1 MRKFTRLIAVLVAS
15 LFALASMA
23 SAASAYRAPDLEKE
37 IFDTKKIKIDE
48 IDLSGLVNAL
58 IGIGRDFDQKKDNV
72 EYDIRAQALAIAARL
87 DKDNAKIKD
96 ALSQLKKTGE
106 TISEPNKKSAVMRR
120 LAYGVKAL
128 TGKSGNEANEL
139 CAAYICDIAMR
150 FDKTDESAPK
160 IEDIQKKLTD
170 AGRKADWTG
179 ILGDAIRHAPGPGE
193 EEEEEEEVLQQ
204 KEVIMPGGPASSFA
218 RNQSTVNALVVR
230 QLPGGEFAGGVS
242 TVNVTA
248 LKEEGQKNLLFTFNQ
263 KVGPMMAGSLEEVI
277 KFLRVRHEGKGKIPS
292 GYKIDIGFQDKYV
305 PKDGPSAATVFTLVL
320 DSLIS
325 GEEID
330 ETFAATGD
338 ITADGKVQKIGGAS
352 GKIRG
357 ATKRGCKIVGLPEGN
372 AKDVDDVLLM
382 DGPEQLLDIQIFSMK
397 DFEQAHAISRKVKSA
412 EVQSTLDAFSEI
424 VRVCKAK
431 STGTDPKTKYD
442 LILKNPATIKRL
454 QGIVEKMPNHY
465 SAKLLLQYVEGK
477 NAKSLTL
484 AGSFHEIQTASDGI
498 MRPIG
503 RAMMMQITGRTMEL
517 PDNLA
522 ADSKACVKTLNDLK
536 KFIDPRIETFRTA
549 MIEVVAIVADGKKD
563 GENDKSY
570 SERLKNAMEN
580 ISTVGTKLQSDPDIM
595 EEMN

>member
-1 MRKFTRLIAVLVAS
+1 MRKLTRFIVVLFVS
-15 LFALASMA
+15 FFALASMA
-23 SAASAYRAPDLEKE
+23 FAASAYRAPDLEKE
-37 IFDTKKIKIDE
+37 LFDTKKIKIDE

-58 IGIGRDFDQKKDNV
+58 IGVGRDFDMKKDNV

-96 ALSQLKKTGE
+96 ALAQLKKSGE
-106 TISEPNKKSAVMRR
+106 TVSEPNKKSAVMRR

-128 TGKSGNEANEL
+128 TSKSGNEANEL

-150 FDKTDESAPK
+150 FDKDDESAAK
-160 IEDIQKKLTD
+160 IEAIQKKLTD

-179 ILGDAIRHAPGPGE
+179 MLGAAIRHSTGFGEDE
-193 EEEEEEEVLQQ
+193 EEEEELVQ
-204 KEVIMPGGPASSFA
+204 KEVIMPGGPAASFA

-230 QLPGGEFAGGVS
+230 QLSGGEFAGGVS

-263 KVGPMMAGSLEEVI
+263 KVGPMMAGCLEEVI

-320 DSLIS
+320 DSLIT

-330 ETFAATGD
+330 ENFAATGD

-397 DFEQAHAISRKVKSA
+397 DFDQAHAISRKVKSP
-412 EVQSTLDAFSEI
+412 EVQSTLDAFAEI
-424 VRVCKAK
+424 VKVCKAK

-442 LILKNPATIKRL
+442 VILKNPATVKRL

-465 SAKLLLQYVEGK
+465 SAKLLLAYVEGK

-484 AGSFHEIQTASDGI
+484 AGSFHEIQTTSDDI

-503 RAMMMQITGRTMEL
+503 RAMMMQMTGKSMEL
-517 PDNLA
+517 PDNLV
-522 ADSKACVKTLNDLK
+522 ADSKACVKSLNDLK
-536 KFIDPRIETFRTA
+536 KFIDPRIETFRIA
-549 MIEVVAIVADGKKD
+549 MLDVVSTVADGKKD
-563 GENDKSY
+563 GESDKTY
-570 SERLKNAMEN
+570 SERLEKAMEN
-580 ISTVGTKLQSDPDIM
+580 ISTVGNKLQSDPNIM

>member
-1 MRKFTRLIAVLVAS
+1 
-15 LFALASMA
+15 
-23 SAASAYRAPDLEKE
+23 
-37 IFDTKKIKIDE
+37 
-48 IDLSGLVNAL
+48 
-58 IGIGRDFDQKKDNV
+58 
-72 EYDIRAQALAIAARL
+72 
-87 DKDNAKIKD
+87 
-96 ALSQLKKTGE
+96 
-106 TISEPNKKSAVMRR
+106 
-120 LAYGVKAL
+120 
-128 TGKSGNEANEL
+128 
-139 CAAYICDIAMR
+139 
-150 FDKTDESAPK
+150 
-160 IEDIQKKLTD
+160 
-170 AGRKADWTG
+170 
-179 ILGDAIRHAPGPGE
+179 
-193 EEEEEEEVLQQ
+193 
-204 KEVIMPGGPASSFA
+204 
-218 RNQSTVNALVVR
+218 
-230 QLPGGEFAGGVS
+230 
-242 TVNVTA
+242 
-248 LKEEGQKNLLFTFNQ
+248 
-263 KVGPMMAGSLEEVI
+263 MMAGSLEEVI

>member
-1 MRKFTRLIAVLVAS
+1 MRRISYFTAGLVAS
-15 LFALASMA
+15 FFALASFA
-23 SAASAYRAPDLEKE
+23 LAESAYRAPDLEKV
-37 IFDTKKIKIDE
+37 IFDTEKIKIDE
-48 IDLSGLVNAL
+48 IDRSGLVNAL
-58 IGIGRDFDQKKDNV
+58 IGVGRDFDMKKDGV
-72 EYDIRAQALAIAARL
+72 EYDIRAQALAIASRL
-87 DKDNAKIKD
+87 DKNNAKIKD
-96 ALSQLKKTGE
+96 ALSQLKQSGQTV
-106 TISEPNKKSAVMRR
+106 SESNKKDAVMRR
-120 LAYGVKAL
+120 LAYGVKTL
-128 TGKSGNEANEL
+128 TSKAGNEANEL
-139 CAAYICDIAMR
+139 CAAYICDIALR
-150 FDKTDESAPK
+150 FDKTDDNAKK

-179 ILGDAIRHAPGPGE
+179 ILGAAVRHSPQPGDDE
-193 EEEEEEEVLQQ
+193 EEEELVQ

-263 KVGPMMAGSLEEVI
+263 KVGPMMGGSLEEVI

-320 DSLIS
+320 DSLIT

-330 ETFAATGD
+330 DTFAATGD

-397 DFEQAHAISRKVKSA
+397 DFDQAHAISRKIKSA

-442 LILKNPATIKRL
+442 LILKNPATVKRL
-454 QGIVEKMPNHY
+454 QAIVEKMPNHY
-465 SAKLLLQYVEGK
+465 SAKLLLAYVEGK
-477 NAKSLTL
+477 NTKSLTL
-484 AGSFHEIQTASDGI
+484 AGSFHEIQTCSASI
-498 MRPIG
+498 MRPIS
-503 RAMMMQITGRTMEL
+503 RAMMMQMTGRSMEL
-517 PDNLA
+517 PDTLV
-522 ADSKACVKTLNDLK
+522 ADAKTCVKTLNDLK

-549 MIEVVAIVADGKKD
+549 MLDVVSIVADGKKD
-563 GENDKSY
+563 GENDKTY
-570 SERLKNAMEN
+570 SERLKSAMEN
-580 ISTVGTKLQSDPDIM
+580 ISTVGNKLQSDPDIM